1 MSDDITALSAT
12 EMAAAIREKRL
23 SAQDVTTA
31 HLARIEEIN
40 PTLNSVCTMN
50 PARSTPDTTE
60 QHWTRQ
66 QQSTGGSPRASGLPP
81 FYVPVPMLVLARFL
95 GRADPAVAHQ

>member
-50 PARSTPDTTE
+50 PAALDAAAAVDR
-60 QHWTRQ
+60 RI
-66 QQSTGGSPRASGLPP
+66 ASGEQPRPLDG
-81 FYVPVPMLVLARFL
+81 VPYLAKDNS
-95 GRADPAVAHQ
+95 RAAAWHCALSP

>member
-50 PARSTPDTTE
+50 PAALDAAVAVDR
-60 QHWTRQ
+60 RI
-66 QQSTGGSPRASGLPP
+66 ASGEWPAPILCTSS
-81 FYVPVPMLVLARFL
+81 YVSPGTVS
-95 GRADPAVAHQ
+95 GKG